1 MQIQPT
7 VKYYAGIVEK
17 SHTINKCHQP
27 KDPEAIKA
35 RCKEYNNSRK
45 GENQTPQSKVQCNQ
59 AQGKFSS
66 PTRSENNFIVIDG
79 KAMF

>member
-1 MQIQPT
+1 M
-7 VKYYAGIVEK
+7 
-17 SHTINKCHQP
+17 NNFHQP

-45 GENQTPQSKVQCNQ
+45 GENQTHQRKVQCNQ

-66 PTRSENNFIVIDG
+66 PKSKIWVDDN
-79 KAMF
+79 KASGV